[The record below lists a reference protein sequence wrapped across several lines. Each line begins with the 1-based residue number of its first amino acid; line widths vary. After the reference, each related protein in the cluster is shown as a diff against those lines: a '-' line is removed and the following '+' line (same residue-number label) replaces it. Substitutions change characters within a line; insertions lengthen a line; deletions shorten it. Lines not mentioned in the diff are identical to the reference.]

1 MREAVLERCFSNVR
15 ERIFFIT
22 HREHHLAPDLVL
34 CFFFLQAERFCAQAV
49 EALEELQHLV
59 EERIKKAGM
68 VANMIKFVTTTQF
81 KQESEKA
88 QKKFNEAM
96 RNLQFSITVETH
108 QGVSSFNFI
117 LDIVSLFVV
126 SSYECAYPLTPRFQS
141 VCYNEHHFSV
151 AG

>member
-1 MREAVLERCFSNVR
+1 
-15 ERIFFIT
+15 
-22 HREHHLAPDLVL
+22 
-34 CFFFLQAERFCAQAV
+34 V

-126 SSYECAYPLTPRFQS
+126 SSYECAYPLTPRIQS
-141 VCYNEHHFSV
+141 VCYTEYHFSV